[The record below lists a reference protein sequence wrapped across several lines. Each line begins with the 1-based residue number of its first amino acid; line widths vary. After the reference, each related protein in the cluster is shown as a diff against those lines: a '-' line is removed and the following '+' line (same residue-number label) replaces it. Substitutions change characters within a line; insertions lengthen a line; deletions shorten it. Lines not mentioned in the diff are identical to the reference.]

1 MKQGGYGIAIRN
13 PVFLQDENGNSY
25 FWGLTIVIIKAPEI
39 FRDSV
44 DSLSGFGYQY
54 RLSKTI
60 SPLAD
65 EYTVVD
71 QSEETL
77 MDPVSY
83 DFTLGGC
90 SWKLEVMPTGGWK
103 NDTLLQLIV
112 LCGIAVILLLVVL
125 TISILFVDE
134 QRKKFRRLSLTDS
147 MTGLLNRTGF
157 NSQLEEY
164 LEGNKQKNCVG
175 ILLDVDNFKF
185 INDVYGHTIG
195 DQVLLQLSQSLV

>member
-1 MKQGGYGIAIRN
+1 M
-13 PVFLQDENGNSY
+13 
-25 FWGLTIVIIKAPEI
+25 
-39 FRDSV
+39 
-44 DSLSGFGYQY
+44 SGFSYQY
-54 RLSKTI
+54 RLSKTL
-60 SPLAD
+60 SPLTD
-65 EYTVVD
+65 EYAVVD

-77 MDPVSY
+77 TDPVAY

-90 SWKLEVMPTGGWK
+90 NWRLEVLPTGGWK
-103 NDTLLQLIV
+103 NGTLLQLIV

-147 MTGLLNRTGF
+147 MTGLLNRNGF
-157 NSQLEEY
+157 NLQMEEY

-185 INDVYGHTIG
+185 INST
-195 DQVLLQLSQSLV
+195 